1 MCNVLPW
8 TAHLSQGTRSMH
20 PKCIFQ
26 WPGGG
31 GGGRLFPG
39 MYGFVLVC
47 LSSGGGGEGGGRL
60 FPGMYGFVLVRLSS
74 GAYGLLWVGT
84 VITKQQRIKTEVF
97 RYFEWTSRSSR
108 DLLSLVGVSIFEVVF
123 VPGCVRD
130 RMWVLR

>member
-1 MCNVLPW
+1 MECSFVSGYPFNAPKVY
-8 TAHLSQGTRSMH
+8 LSVSGGGGGGVS
-20 PKCIFQ
+20 FQ
-26 WPGGG
+26 ECMDSCWCVYLRGGG

-47 LSSGGGGEGGGRL
+47 LSSGT
-60 FPGMYGFVLVRLSS
+60 
-74 GAYGLLWVGT
+74 YGLLWVGT

-108 DLLSLVGVSIFEVVF
+108 DLLSLVGVSICEVVF

>member
-1 MCNVLPW
+1 MDCSFVSGYPFNAPKVY
-8 TAHLSQGTRSMH
+8 LSVS
-20 PKCIFQ
+20 
-26 WPGGG
+26 GG

-47 LSSGGGGEGGGRL
+47 
-60 FPGMYGFVLVRLSS
+60 LSS

-108 DLLSLVGVSIFEVVF
+108 DLLSLVGVSMFEVVF